1 MLEKTNDISL
11 SEIDSKEK
19 TEKKI
24 LFKIENSNDL
34 NLLQKKTLRFETT
47 KKNVKKLKQ
56 NEQTSKEGRWTFEE
70 HYHFLEAIS
79 KYGSNWKKIEEAMI
93 SKARTR
99 LQIISHF
106 QKFFKKLKTCKD
118 TKLGIDFTS
127 KSIVNLE
134 DMIQHVKTVNTNY
147 SVVDIFLYFSKDMRF
162 NKKPKINLKSENGSI
177 NVINQINNFKL
188 NFPFNNDF
196 TSNTSVNNINNNLV
210 YLNTN
215 YLNKTII
222 SNEILNLYLL
232 NLNINYAINNIQL
245 NLLLNNNNIHSNL
258 NSFGSNINNK

>member
-1 MLEKTNDISL
+1 MLEKNNEISL
-11 SEIDSKEK
+11 SDIDSKEK
-19 TEKKI
+19 AEKTA

-47 KKNVKKLKQ
+47 KKNGKKTKK
-56 NEQTSKEGRWTFEE
+56 NEQPSKEGRWTFEE

-79 KYGSNWKKIEEAMI
+79 KYGSNWKKIEEEMI

-118 TKLGIDFTS
+118 SKLGIDFTS

-134 DMIQHVKTVNTNY
+134 DMIQHIKTVNVNY
-147 SVVDIFLYFSKDMRF
+147 NIVDIFLYFSKDMRF
-162 NKKPKINLKSENGSI
+162 NKKSKINLKSENSSF
-177 NVINQINNFKL
+177 NAINQINSVKL
-188 NFPFNNDF
+188 NFPFNNEF
-196 TSNTSVNNINNNLV
+196 KTNALVNNINNNLFN
-210 YLNTN
+210 LNTN

-222 SNEILNLYLL
+222 SNDILYLFLL
-232 NLNINYAINNIQL
+232 NLNINNAIKNLQL
-245 NLLLNNNNIHSNL
+245 NLIYNNINT
-258 NSFGSNINNK
+258 NMYSFGNNKNNK

>member
-1 MLEKTNDISL
+1 MLEKNNEISL
-11 SEIDSKEK
+11 SEIDSKAKVEK
-19 TEKKI
+19 TV
-24 LFKIENSNDL
+24 LFKIENSTDL
-34 NLLQKKTLRFETT
+34 NLLKKKTLRFETT
-47 KKNVKKLKQ
+47 KKNVKKTKQ

-134 DMIQHVKTVNTNY
+134 DMIQHIKTVNANY
-147 SVVDIFLYFSKDMRF
+147 NIVEIFLYFSKDMRF
-162 NKKPKINLKSENGSI
+162 NKKPKNNLKSENDSF
-177 NVINQINNFKL
+177 NVINQINNVKM
-188 NFPFNNDF
+188 NFPFNKDF
-196 TSNTSVNNINNNLV
+196 KSNAPVNNINNNLFNFDTNL
-210 YLNTN
+210 LN
-215 YLNKTII
+215 YSII
-222 SNEILNLYLL
+222 SNEILNLCLL
-232 NLNINYAINNIQL
+232 NLNINFAIGNLQL
-245 NLLLNNNNIHSNL
+245 NLLYNNNIHTKM
-258 NSFGSNINNK
+258 NSIRNNINHK